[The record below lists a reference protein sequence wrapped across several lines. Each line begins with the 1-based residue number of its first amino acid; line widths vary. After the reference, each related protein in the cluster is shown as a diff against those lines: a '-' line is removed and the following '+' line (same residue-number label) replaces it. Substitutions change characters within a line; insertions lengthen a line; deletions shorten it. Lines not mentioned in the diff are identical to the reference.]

1 VLFSRYGSREAI
13 DATLAGVRPA
23 RRRLVLDGYET
34 AGRPVLLTEFGGI
47 ACITEG
53 EGWGYSVATSGEQLL
68 ERYTA
73 LLAALHRSTALS
85 GFCYTQ
91 LTDTFLEKNGLL
103 TEDREPKADLAS
115 LARATLGAAAAARR
129 DFAVNPLGYNE
140 RWLAKQSA

>member
-1 VLFSRYGSREAI
+1 M
-13 DATLAGVRPA
+13 
-23 RRRLVLDGYET
+23 
-34 AGRPVLLTEFGGI
+34 GRPVLLTEFGGI

-73 LLAALHRSTALS
+73 LLDALHRSSALS

-103 TEDREPKADLAS
+103 TETREAKADLVG
-115 LARATLGAAAAARR
+115 LARATLGAAAAGRR
-129 DFAVNPLGYNE
+129 DFAANPLGYNE
-140 RWLAKQSA
+140 RWLRKQSA